1 MRFAFDSNIL
11 IYLAKGER
19 SEADRRKVAHTRS
32 LVLQLVD
39 VATLVAPVQSM
50 GEALRVLI
58 KKFDRSEQEISGA
71 IALWEANFEVVPTT
85 LATLSDAVQLA
96 SRHHLQHWDSVILS
110 AAAGSSCNVLLSE
123 DVQDGFVWRGLT
135 VINPF
140 ADTVH
145 PLLASLLE
153 P

>member
-11 IYLAKGER
+11 IYLASGER
-19 SEADRRKVAHTRS
+19 SEADRSKVAFTRS
-32 LVLQLVD
+32 LVMELAQ

-50 GEALRVLI
+50 GEALRILVH
-58 KKFDRSEQEISGA
+58 KFHKTDQELGQA
-71 IALWEANFEVVPTT
+71 IAQWQVNFEAVPTT
-85 LATLSDAVQLA
+85 LAMLSEAIGLA
-96 SRHHLQHWDSVILS
+96 SRHRLQHWDSIILT
-110 AAAGSSCNVLLSE
+110 AAASTNCQVLLSE
-123 DVQDGFVWRGLT
+123 DMQDGFVWRGLT

-140 ADTVH
+140 AATVH

>member
-19 SEADRRKVAHTRS
+19 SEADRRKVDITRS
-32 LVLQLVD
+32 LVVELAD

-71 IALWEANFEVVPTT
+71 IALWEANFEAVPTT
-85 LATLSDAVQLA
+85 LATLSDAVRLA
-96 SRHHLQHWDSVILS
+96 SQHRLQHWDSVILS
-110 AAAGSSCNVLLSE
+110 AAASASCNALLSE
-123 DVQDGFVWRGLT
+123 DMQDGFIWRGLT

-140 ADTVH
+140 ADAVH